1 MATMYSATRPL
12 MPLHKEG
19 PRLQSPRYLPAW
31 LRHRSAV
38 RPQCEIAACA
48 PAGKQVR
55 AAQAATMHPPTRP
68 GVPHV
73 KRRRA
78 PAISTL
84 SAVAA
89 AAQTRPCATGMLH
102 GGGEGKG
109 GCRTPELQ
117 WELGPASSG
126 QPCAKSLPGGHAGTL
141 RHPQPLAVPPHQG
154 SGAHASAGNRAQVTS
169 MATMYSTT
177 RPLMLVVMLQL
188 RA

>member
-73 KRRRA
+73 KRRRT

-84 SAVAA
+84 SAFAA

-102 GGGEGKG
+102 GGERGRGAAATPSCNG
-109 GCRTPELQ
+109 SLAPPAAASPVPSHCPGAMQAPRAIRSHWLCHRTRDQ
-117 WELGPASSG
+117 VHMH
-126 QPCAKSLPGGHAGTL
+126 QPGIEPGSH
-141 RHPQPLAVPPHQG
+141 RWQ
-154 SGAHASAGNRAQVTS
+154 RCI
-169 MATMYSTT
+169 
-177 RPLMLVVMLQL
+177 LQL
-188 RA
+188 DH

>member
-12 MPLHKEG
+12 MPLHKDG
-19 PRLQSPRYLPAW
+19 PRLQSPGYLLAW

-38 RPQCEIAACA
+38 RPRREIAACA
-48 PAGKQVR
+48 SAGKQAR
-55 AAQAATMHPPTRP
+55 ATQAATMHPPTRP

-84 SAVAA
+84 SAFAA

-109 GCRTPELQ
+109 GLPHPRAAMGAWPRQQRPALCQVIAP
-117 WELGPASSG
+117 GP
-126 QPCAKSLPGGHAGTL
+126 C
-141 RHPQPLAVPPHQG
+141 RHPAP
-154 SGAHASAGNRAQVTS
+154 SA
-169 MATMYSTT
+169 ATGCATAPGT
-177 RPLMLVVMLQL
+177 RCTCISRESSPGHIDGDDVFCH
-188 RA
+188 

>member
-38 RPQCEIAACA
+38 RPRREIAACA
-48 PAGKQVR
+48 SAGKQAR
-55 AAQAATMHPPTRP
+55 ATQAATMHPPTRP

-73 KRRRA
+73 KRRRT

-84 SAVAA
+84 SAFAA

-109 GCRTPELQ
+109 GLPHPRAAMGAWPRQQRPALCQVIAP
-117 WELGPASSG
+117 GP
-126 QPCAKSLPGGHAGTL
+126 C
-141 RHPQPLAVPPHQG
+141 RHPAP
-154 SGAHASAGNRAQVTS
+154 SAATGCATAPGIRCTCISRESSPGHIDGNDVFCH
-169 MATMYSTT
+169 
-177 RPLMLVVMLQL
+177 
-188 RA
+188 